1 MVLQSMYVN
10 VFLSLQ
16 RSMPR
21 LFSCLEK
28 FVQQYKSINMTHFDL
43 KLVKGGVRIHC
54 DDILTLKQ
62 ILVKIL
68 IYFAQISFFGQ
79 KL

>member
-1 MVLQSMYVN
+1 MYVYMVLQSMYVY

-43 KLVKGGVRIHC
+43 ELVKGGVWIHC

-62 ILVKIL
+62 ILVK
-68 IYFAQISFFGQ
+68 
-79 KL
+79 KLP